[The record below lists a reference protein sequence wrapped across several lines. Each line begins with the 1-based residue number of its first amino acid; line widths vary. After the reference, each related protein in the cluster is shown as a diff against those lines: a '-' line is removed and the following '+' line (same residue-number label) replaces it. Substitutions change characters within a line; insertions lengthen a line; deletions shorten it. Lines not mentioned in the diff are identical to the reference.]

1 MNVCVFSGNIGKDCE
16 MRYTQSGKASASFS
30 LAVTS
35 GWGENKSTF
44 WVRCQLWGARAE
56 KLTQYLT
63 KGKKVTVSGALNNRE
78 WTDKDGGKKM
88 TLELTVNEIDLGPK
102 GVDDDQGEEVW

>member
-1 MNVCVFSGNIGKDCE
+1 MNVCVFSGNIGRDAE
-16 MRYTQSGKASASFS
+16 MRYTPNGKASASFS

-102 GVDDDQGEEVW
+102 GDDDDQGEEVW